1 MLFLTVSLMLALT
14 ACQNEKAEKPVNDA
28 KATETEEPAGL
39 RIAYV
44 EVDSLMSQYQ
54 FCKDYNLVLTKK
66 AENIQ
71 NTLISK
77 QRALQ
82 QHAAA
87 LQKKYESN
95 GFTTRDELER
105 AQASIQKEQ
114 QDYAELEQRL
124 GNELASENAKLNEEL
139 AASKTRVEELA
150 KEQQDLAELD
160 QRLTSELA
168 AENAKLNAELRDSI
182 QTFLKTF
189 NKTKKFDYI
198 LTKQGDNILMANP
211 KFDITNQVVAGL
223 NKRYKTKPETNKEK

>member
-44 EVDSLMSQYQ
+44 EVDSLMSQYE

-139 AASKTRVEELA
+139 
-150 KEQQDLAELD
+150 
-160 QRLTSELA
+160 
-168 AENAKLNAELRDSI
+168 RDSI

>member
-1 MLFLTVSLMLALT
+1 MKKMLFLTVSLMLALT

-139 AASKTRVEELA
+139 
-150 KEQQDLAELD
+150 
-160 QRLTSELA
+160 
-168 AENAKLNAELRDSI
+168 RDSI

>member
-28 KATETEEPAGL
+28 KATETEEPTGL

-139 AASKTRVEELA
+139 
-150 KEQQDLAELD
+150 
-160 QRLTSELA
+160 
-168 AENAKLNAELRDSI
+168 RDSI